1 MPKVRRRNLLLAGAG
16 ALAYPAIV
24 RAQGGAATGN
34 SASDWPNRPVRI
46 IIPYAAGG
54 GTDFTVRNVAER
66 MSRNMGQQFV
76 VEHRG
81 GAAGALG
88 TEAVVKA
95 PADGYTMLMTPQAPI
110 QLIPHL
116 RKLPY
121 DPMKDL
127 VVVGRMAEQ
136 IGGFAVH
143 PSVGAKTMTEF
154 VALAKKSPGKY
165 SFGTAGVGSV
175 NHLRVETLKL
185 MAGIDLL
192 HVPYKG
198 VGEALADLLA
208 GQIHM
213 IVDSN
218 VLPAAK
224 AGKLNLIAVLTPE
237 RYSEFPDVMTMKEQ
251 GFPEFDVPVWF
262 GAYMATGTPQP
273 IIDKAHA
280 EIATIHSDKEFQER
294 LFVGGSFVYREAFS
308 LPQLQE
314 KIAAQSAR
322 FADLIKRANIRLD

>member
-1 MPKVRRRNLLLAGAG
+1 MPKIRRRNLLLAGAG
-16 ALAYPAIV
+16 ALAYPAIA
-24 RAQGGAATGN
+24 RAQGGAAT
-34 SASDWPNRPVRI
+34 DWPNRPVRI

-66 MSRNMGQQFV
+66 MSRNLGQQFV

-121 DPMKDL
+121 DPLKDL
-127 VVVGRMAEQ
+127 VTVGRMAEQ

-185 MAGIDLL
+185 MAGIDIM

-208 GQIHM
+208 GQIQM

-262 GAYMATGTPQP
+262 GAYMVAGTPQP
-273 IIDKAHA
+273 ILDKAHA
-280 EIATIHSDKEFQER
+280 EIATIHKDKEFQEK
-294 LFVGGSFVYREAFS
+294 LFVGGSFVYREVLS

-314 KIAAQSAR
+314 KVAAQSAR